1 MIEKPQDLRNI
12 RRELLP
18 DLAKEIRQKIVD
30 VTAQTGG
37 HLGSSLGT
45 VELIIALHYCFDSPK
60 DKFVWDTGHQAYAH
74 KLLTGRRDRFHTLR
88 QFGGVSGFPLRA
100 ESEHDHF
107 GVGHASTS
115 ISAALGYAC
124 ARDILKQDHRVVAV
138 ANDGSLTGGMAFEA
152 LQNAGILGTNLL
164 VVLNDNQMFIS
175 HRVGAFG
182 AFLAKLLTLGSVKR
196 MEKKVERFLTRIN
209 FWGAYLLRL
218 ARRIKVF
225 LFPGVLFEEMGFG
238 YIGPVDGHNL
248 NQLIDVI
255 TAVKQLTGPRVLHV
269 VTKKGRGYEPA
280 EQDPVRYHGVSR
292 FDPET
297 GDMVKLEAGPPSY
310 TKIFGQALVKLAK
323 DDPKV
328 VAITAAMPD
337 GTGLDLFRKEF
348 PDRFFDVGLGEQHAV
363 TFAAGLA
370 CGGLKPVVAIYSTFL
385 QRSFDQMMHD
395 VALQKLPVVFC
406 LDRAGI
412 VGDDGPTHHGTF
424 DLSFTRVLPHFIVMS
439 PKDEN
444 ELQHMLKTALNQPGP
459 VALRY
464 PRGNGV
470 GVPLDTEFRLLP
482 LAKGELLR
490 EGKDVTLVAIG
501 EPVQSCLETAK
512 ILERQGISAAVVNAR
527 FAKPLDKA
535 FYLGL
540 ARRAPLL
547 VTVEEN
553 TVVGGFGGALRELL
567 EGERVEIRTIALP
580 DGFVEHGSQPKLREK
595 YGLTADKIAERVTEL
610 LKQRTAP

>member
-1 MIEKPQDLRNI
+1 
-12 RRELLP
+12 
-18 DLAKEIRQKIVD
+18 
-30 VTAQTGG
+30 
-37 HLGSSLGT
+37 
-45 VELIIALHYCFDSPK
+45 
-60 DKFVWDTGHQAYAH
+60 
-74 KLLTGRRDRFHTLR
+74 
-88 QFGGVSGFPLRA
+88 
-100 ESEHDHF
+100 
-107 GVGHASTS
+107 
-115 ISAALGYAC
+115 
-124 ARDILKQDHRVVAV
+124 
-138 ANDGSLTGGMAFEA
+138 
-152 LQNAGILGTNLL
+152 
-164 VVLNDNQMFIS
+164 
-175 HRVGAFG
+175 
-182 AFLAKLLTLGSVKR
+182 
-196 MEKKVERFLTRIN
+196 
-209 FWGAYLLRL
+209 
-218 ARRIKVF
+218 
-225 LFPGVLFEEMGFG
+225 
-238 YIGPVDGHNL
+238 
-248 NQLIDVI
+248 
-255 TAVKQLTGPRVLHV
+255 
-269 VTKKGRGYEPA
+269 
-280 EQDPVRYHGVSR
+280 
-292 FDPET
+292 
-297 GDMVKLEAGPPSY
+297 
-310 TKIFGQALVKLAK
+310 
-323 DDPKV
+323 
-328 VAITAAMPD
+328 
-337 GTGLDLFRKEF
+337 
-348 PDRFFDVGLGEQHAV
+348 
-363 TFAAGLA
+363 FAAGLA